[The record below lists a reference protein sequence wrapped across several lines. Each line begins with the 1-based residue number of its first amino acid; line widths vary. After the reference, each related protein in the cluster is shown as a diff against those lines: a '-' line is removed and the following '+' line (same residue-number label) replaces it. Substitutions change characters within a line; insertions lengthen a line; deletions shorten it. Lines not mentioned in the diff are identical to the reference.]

1 MEQMESPEEYT
12 EIEEMSMRELLEAP
26 AEVEPIFV
34 KVTTT
39 FKQSGPWSVESFGAL
54 SPEEEVRV
62 LSQFEDHDSL
72 DTELIEYFSM
82 TYPIGQNDKVDP
94 EGAAEEAKTIC
105 ENESDHGNAIT
116 AKLLAVSASG
126 MSEAGPQVNLKTPEG
141 GNVEQQASVRVY
153 GTVGQPTF
161 RAEAL
166 EELPQSG
173 VFSVRVPE
181 ENGQASA
188 SISLGRDARGE

>member
-1 MEQMESPEEYT
+1 MDQMESPEEYT
-12 EIEEMSMRELLEAP
+12 EIEEMSMQELLESP
-26 AEVEPIFV
+26 EEVGPVFV

-39 FKQSGPWSVESFGAL
+39 FRQSGPWSVESFGAL
-54 SPEEEVRV
+54 SPEKEEEILAR
-62 LSQFEDHDSL
+62 FEDHDSL

-82 TYPIGQNDKVDP
+82 TYPIGQDDKVDP

-116 AKLLAVSASG
+116 AKLLAISTDGIA
-126 MSEAGPQVNLKTPEG
+126 EAGPQVSLKTPEG
-141 GNVEQQASVRVY
+141 GNVEQQAHVRVY

-173 VFSVRVPE
+173 AFSVRVPE